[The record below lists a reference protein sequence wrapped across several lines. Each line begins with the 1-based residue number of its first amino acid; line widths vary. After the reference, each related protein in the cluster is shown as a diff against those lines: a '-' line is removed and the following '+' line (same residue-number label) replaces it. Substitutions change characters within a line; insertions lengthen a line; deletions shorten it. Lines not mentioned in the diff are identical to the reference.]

1 MHRSLTAQLPLSRY
15 RIDRDHLTRERPRLF
30 DELWADP
37 RTRVIALWRGEV
49 LIAENDEAPALEYL
63 TTEVVPDGLLRIY
76 LGRALDS
83 DPALPAG
90 SPIVAAVFDDESA
103 KELQVDIARW
113 RSPRTLG
120 HRLGDRDAGLAIEA
134 LGIANWHET
143 HLFSPRTGHS
153 TSPAKGGW
161 VRIDDEDG
169 QEMFPRTDAAII
181 VGITDTQDRL
191 VLGSN
196 ALWESNRFSLLAGFV
211 EPGESLEAAVVRE
224 VFEETG
230 LRIVDPH
237 YVGSQPWPFPAS
249 LMLGFRATL
258 DVDAENVLRP
268 DGTEILDLR
277 WFTRDDLAANVD
289 SILLP
294 GRTSIARAIIED
306 WFGGPLEDP

>member
-30 DELWADP
+30 EELAEDP

-49 LIAENDEAPALEYL
+49 LIAEDDEAPALEYL
-63 TTEVVPDGLLRIY
+63 VTDTVPEGLLRIY
-76 LGRALDS
+76 LGRALDV

-90 SPIVAAVFDDESA
+90 SPIVAAVFDDEAA
-103 KELQVDIARW
+103 KALDVDIARW

-143 HLFSPRTGHS
+143 HRFSPRTGHS
-153 TSPAKGGW
+153 TTPAKGGW

-181 VGITDTQDRL
+181 VGITDAQDRL

-211 EPGESLEAAVVRE
+211 EPGESLEAAVVRDPLRRRAVCRLPQRHGAGGGRCGRWE
-224 VFEETG
+224 HRPPGAPRRPPAPGPGSWAPRWSPQRPGG
-230 LRIVDPH
+230 LTPPR
-237 YVGSQPWPFPAS
+237 SA
-249 LMLGFRATL
+249 
-258 DVDAENVLRP
+258 RP
-268 DGTEILDLR
+268 
-277 WFTRDDLAANVD
+277 
-289 SILLP
+289 
-294 GRTSIARAIIED
+294 
-306 WFGGPLEDP
+306 